1 MDGAGESSEDVQ
13 AVGVYQGR
21 EPGASLDGEVTETKA
36 ARMQTTPGTGADT
49 EVELLAVGAGPSNLG
64 LAVALEELAPDL
76 AEQTLIVEKNE
87 TIEWQQGM
95 LMPWATSQVS
105 FLKDLVTQRDPR
117 SRFSFLNHL
126 YETGRLDEFVNM
138 STFTPFRIEFAGY
151 LRWVAEQ
158 LTKVRIRLGCGCV
171 SVRPQ
176 RDESGALTGWV
187 TTMSDGTTVGSRF
200 VAFGVGR
207 DPHIPPVLAA
217 LPRARVVH
225 SVEYRQ
231 RVTELSGELPY
242 RVAVVGSSQS
252 SAEMFR
258 ALRDD
263 LPDSDVAWLMR
274 SIGLSSDES
283 SKFTN
288 ELYYPSFVD
297 EFYDAPPAAR
307 EQILREM
314 YRTNYSVVT
323 PPMLEHLYAERYL
336 DRLTERNERRL
347 ITMVDITAAREQD
360 DEVVLQL
367 TDRRTGAVSELHR
380 DLIFLGTGFEARIP
394 RLVRELADSL
404 GLDGIDVTRQ
414 YRVKLE
420 PPSVAGIY
428 LQGVNED
435 THGISDSLLSVL
447 AQRAEEITRD
457 IVAHRTS
464 IAAVSPVSAE
474 ESHAL

>member
-1 MDGAGESSEDVQ
+1 MSEQMSMSDG
-13 AVGVYQGR
+13 
-21 EPGASLDGEVTETKA
+21 
-36 ARMQTTPGTGADT
+36 
-49 EVELLAVGAGPSNLG
+49 EVELLAIGAGPSNLG

-76 AEQTLIVEKNE
+76 AENALLIDRNP

-138 STFTPFRIEFAGY
+138 STFTPYRVEFAEY
-151 LRWVAEQ
+151 LRWVAGS
-158 LTKVRIRLGCGCV
+158 LSKVRIELGRECV
-171 SVRPQ
+171 AVRPR
-176 RDESGALTGWV
+176 RDEAGAVTGWV
-187 TTMSDGTTVGSRF
+187 TTLADGTAITSRYLVYGGSRE
-200 VAFGVGR
+200 
-207 DPHIPPVLAA
+207 PNIPPVLADV
-217 LPRARVVH
+217 PPNRIVH
-225 SVEYRQ
+225 STEYRQ
-231 RVTELSGELPY
+231 RVAALSGELPY

-252 SAEMFR
+252 AAEMFR

-297 EFYDAPPAAR
+297 EFYDARPAVR

-323 PPMLEHLYAERYL
+323 PPMLEHLYADLYL
-336 DRLTERNERRL
+336 DRFNERNDRRL
-347 ITMVDITAAREQD
+347 VAMVDITAAREAG
-360 DEVVLQL
+360 DEVVLEL
-367 TDRRTGAVSELHR
+367 TDRRTGAVTELRR
-380 DLIFLGTGFEARIP
+380 DLVFLGTGFDARMP
-394 RLVRELADSL
+394 RLVRELAGSL
-404 GLDGIDVTRQ
+404 GLDRIDVSRQ
-414 YRVKLE
+414 YRLE
-420 PPSVAGIY
+420 LGTPGPAACY
-428 LQGVNED
+428 LQGVNEK

-447 AQRAEEITRD
+447 AQRAEEICRD
-457 IVAHRTS
+457 IIAHRER
-464 IAAVSPVSAE
+464 IPAAAVSGKEPTG
-474 ESHAL
+474 L